1 MCFIFVLFPVQVIF
15 AKKDIPL
22 RTKFG
27 PFEGDV
33 KMLNDDKLLAY
44 RAMQRHLPM
53 LFVNGNS
60 ILDISNESEFGFE

>member
-1 MCFIFVLFPVQVIF
+1 MQVIF

-33 KMLNDDKLLAY
+33 KVLDDDNLRTY
-44 RAMQRHLPM
+44 RSTHRNLPL
-53 LFVNGNS
+53 LFVGANS
-60 ILDISNESEFGFE
+60 ILDISNESEFDRDS